1 MKIRNRLSMGFAVII
16 VVAII
21 TAYLTVMTAQTTMES
36 NIAENNTNIAGYI
49 LKQIKGNI
57 KRHIRQIESIATNTD
72 VRQAVS
78 ASSRRFMLMKD
89 TNSYIT
95 RIDAEWNSAAKA
107 RPTDFMKEMLN
118 NDVSAALF
126 NNVEVFAKSDQEE
139 VFGEIFVTNKFG
151 ANVGMT
157 NMTSDYYQADEHWWQ
172 QTRQNGQYI
181 SDVEYDKSADVYS
194 LDICIRI
201 NDAEG
206 KFTGVVKA
214 PLKIDEVVNIIRNQE
229 RELKIFDIA
238 LLKDDGTTI
247 YSTTQKHRFLQPYYT
262 ELIEKTLYSSNQ
274 TGYLVFDEERQG
286 RKFLAYNCAGK
297 DNDIFGLN
305 WIVAIESDA
314 EQVFASVD
322 KMLLFIY
329 GIFVF
334 LLITAFVTSFWLSRT
349 ITKPIG
355 RFVTI
360 MSRVGYGDTQEKID
374 IHSDDEIGVLAKSFN
389 NMLSRLKETT
399 ASRDELN
406 REITERKQAE
416 KTLRESEIRYK
427 TLYESSRDA
436 IMILAPPS
444 WKFTAGNSTTVEMF
458 MAKDEEEFISK
469 GPWEVS
475 PEYQPDGQLSSE
487 KAKAMIEKAMKEGSN
502 FFEWQHKRLNGQ
514 DFPATVLLT
523 RIELEGR
530 KLLQATVRDITE
542 RKQAEQQLL
551 RYACIVSSS
560 SDMMALL
567 DTNFVYL
574 ATNEAYLA
582 AFDLTKDEVIGHTA
596 LEVFGEEFFETIIKP
611 NAQRCLEG
619 NKACY
624 ENWFQFP
631 VYGSRYMLI
640 TYSPYI
646 DQNKEKKG
654 FIVNACDI
662 TERKEAEEKL
672 KLATKEA
679 EAANQAKS
687 QFLANMSHEIRT
699 PMNAIIGFSD
709 LLADEDLTD
718 EQAGYVNLVRDSSK
732 NLLDLLEDILDFSKI
747 EAKQLDI
754 EMIECSLGR
763 ILSFIDSTI
772 TPHAEE
778 KSLDFEIV
786 EYDGL
791 PERIRTDPARLR
803 QCLINLAN
811 NAVKFTEKGHV
822 YVNVSL
828 EDRDNQSY
836 IRFDIEDT
844 GIGISKDKQAA
855 IFEAFTQADGS
866 HTRKYGGTGLGLTVT
881 KQLAGLL
888 GGELTVT
895 SEVGRGSVFSL
906 TIPAG
911 LDVTKQPH
919 LDIQARH
926 IDPHK
931 AKKEQPG
938 FSGRVLVAED
948 EPSNQMLIKSLLKR
962 LGLQVTIAEDG
973 NQAMQKIISGQFDL
987 IFMDMMM
994 PRMNGYEAT
1003 KALRKQGITTPIVA
1017 LTANAM
1023 KGDDKKCLD
1032 AGCDD
1037 YLSKPLDHRELFK
1050 TLDKY
1055 LPSPSRD
1062 LTGTIDSARHQV
1074 DELTH
1079 LCSDEKAHETQP

>member
-1 MKIRNRLSMGFAVII
+1 MKIRNRLGIGFAVIM

-21 TAYLTVMTAQTTMES
+21 TAYLTVMIAQTTMES

-57 KRHIRQIESIATNTD
+57 KRHIRQIESIATNTN

-78 ASSRRFMLMKD
+78 ASNRQFMLMKD

-229 RELKIFDIA
+229 REHKIFDIA
-238 LLKDDGTTI
+238 LLKNDGTTI
-247 YSTTQKHRFLQPYYT
+247 YSTTQNHHFLQPYHT
-262 ELIEKTLYSSNQ
+262 ELIEKTLHSSNQ

-286 RKFLAYNCAGK
+286 RKFLAYNCAEK

-305 WIVAIESDA
+305 WIVVIESDA

-322 KMLLFIY
+322 KMLSFIY

-334 LLITAFVTSFWLSRT
+334 LLITALVTSFWLSRT

-360 MSRVGYGDTQEKID
+360 MSKVEDRDTEEKID

-406 REITERKQAE
+406 REI
-416 KTLRESEIRYK
+416 
-427 TLYESSRDA
+427 
-436 IMILAPPS
+436 
-444 WKFTAGNSTTVEMF
+444 N
-458 MAKDEEEFISK
+458 
-469 GPWEVS
+469 
-475 PEYQPDGQLSSE
+475 
-487 KAKAMIEKAMKEGSN
+487 
-502 FFEWQHKRLNGQ
+502 
-514 DFPATVLLT
+514 
-523 RIELEGR
+523 
-530 KLLQATVRDITE
+530 E

-551 RYACIVSSS
+551 RYAYIVSSS

-574 ATNEAYLA
+574 AINEAYLA

-596 LEVFGEEFFETIIKP
+596 VEVFGEEFFETIIKP

-631 VYGSRYMLI
+631 VLGSRYMLI

-654 FIVNACDI
+654 FVVNACDI
-662 TERKEAEEKL
+662 TERKEAEDKL

-732 NLLDLLEDILDFSKI
+732 NLLDLIEDVLDFSKI
-747 EAKQLDI
+747 EAKQLNV
-754 EMIECSLGR
+754 ENVEFSLGR
-763 ILSFIDSTI
+763 ILSFIDSTM
-772 TPHAEE
+772 TQHAEK
-778 KSLDFEIV
+778 KSLDFKIV
-786 EYDGL
+786 ECKGL
-791 PERIRTDPARLR
+791 PERICTDPSRLR

-811 NAVKFTEKGHV
+811 NAVKFTAKGHV

-828 EDRDNQSY
+828 EDRDNQPY

-866 HTRKYGGTGLGLTVT
+866 HTRKYGGTGLGLTIT

-888 GGELTVT
+888 GGELSVT
-895 SEVGRGSVFSL
+895 SEVATGSVFSL
-906 TIPAG
+906 VIPAG
-911 LDVTKQPH
+911 LDVTKQPS

-926 IDPHK
+926 IDPRK
-931 AKKEQPG
+931 AEKEQSE

-948 EPSNQMLIKSLLKR
+948 KETNQMLAKTLLEKMN
-962 LGLQVTIAEDG
+962 LDVTIAADG
-973 NQAMQKIISGQFDL
+973 NEAMQKVLTHEFDL
-987 IFMDMMM
+987 ILMDIQM
-994 PRMNGYEAT
+994 PLMNGYEAT
-1003 KALRKQGITTPIVA
+1003 KALRRQGITTPIIA
-1017 LTANAM
+1017 MTAYAM
-1023 KGDDKKCLD
+1023 KGDDKKCLE

-1037 YLSKPLDHRELFK
+1037 YLSKPIDRRELLK
-1050 TLDKY
+1050 TIDKY
-1055 LPSPSRD
+1055 LPSASRD
-1062 LTGTIDSARHQV
+1062 LIGPIDSAREQL
-1074 DELTH
+1074 DELNH
-1079 LCSDEKAHETQP
+1079 LCSDAKAHEKKG